1 MKLKDKIIKLKKELK
16 ERIGCI
22 ESDDLNESIQFV
34 KEKKKCLEKLPSQA
48 IAPLRSSQWKT
59 SPSDYFSLVTKNS
72 KSYGA
77 KVEPSTIFIS
87 NNAARSDEFRISAAA
102 NENAPFIKVPPLYI
116 NFVKKLQKIYKF
128 SCVKSSSLRLPAS
141 SLIAA
146 IWVELAAARMI
157 PLLAFP
163 PRQTWTISYSS
174 LATLA
179 SSVRFLAFLC
189 IWIKCYSSSSLNL
202 FGFCFVK

>member
-1 MKLKDKIIKLKKELK
+1 MK

-116 NFVKKLQKIYKF
+116 NFVKKLQKIYKIFMCQKFF
-128 SCVKSSSLRLPAS
+128 SPPSRQFANRCDLSRTGCCTNDSIACFSTKANVNDKL
-141 SLIAA
+141 LIASNA
-146 IWVELAAARMI
+146 CIVCQI
-157 PLLAFP
+157 PCVFMHMNKML
-163 PRQTWTISYSS
+163 
-174 LATLA
+174 
-179 SSVRFLAFLC
+179 
-189 IWIKCYSSSSLNL
+189 
-202 FGFCFVK
+202 